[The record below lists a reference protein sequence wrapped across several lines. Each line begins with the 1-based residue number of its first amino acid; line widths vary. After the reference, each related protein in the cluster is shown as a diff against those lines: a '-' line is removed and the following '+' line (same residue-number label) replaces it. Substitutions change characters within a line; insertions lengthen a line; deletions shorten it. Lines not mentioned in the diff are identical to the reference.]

1 MKRGFVNMIEW
12 SDKYKT
18 EIAIIDMQHEE
29 LFRLFNKL
37 YDLYNNQFL
46 IDKYDHI
53 VSALEELKDYTIYHF
68 KAEEEYMLYIRYE
81 KFFEHKLKHND
92 FISKIESIDYNLIDD
107 DQQSYLLDLL
117 KFITNWIVNH
127 VITTDKQLPV
137 DNKLYK

>member
-1 MKRGFVNMIEW
+1 MIEW

-18 EIAIIDMQHEE
+18 EIPIIDMQHEE
-29 LFRLFNKL
+29 LFKLFNKL

-68 KAEEEYMLYIRYE
+68 KAEEEYMLSIRYE

-92 FISKIESIDYNLIDD
+92 FISAIESINYNIIDD
-107 DQQSYLLDLL
+107 DQQNYLLDLL
-117 KFITNWIVNH
+117 KFVANWIVNH

-137 DNKLYK
+137 VLYK